1 MNLTNFV
8 YCPNC
13 GYELDPNDA
22 YCPNCSTMVEKE
34 REEYVDVDPE
44 VDPEEYAPYDET
56 EEESPSSHTYRTE
69 NAGLATVLSVILPG
83 IGAAVAGNKLGFV
96 IFGLSVVF
104 VIVAYSSIILVP
116 FSVSVLIVLWIIGL
130 WMTAEATTVTV
141 EGSPI

>member
-8 YCPNC
+8 HCPNC

-34 REEYVDVDPE
+34 RDEFVDIDPE
-44 VDPEEYAPYDET
+44 GYELEDET
-56 EEESPSSHTYRTE
+56 EEESPTTYTRRTE
-69 NAGLATVLSVILPG
+69 NANLAMILSVILPG
-83 IGAAVAGNKLGFV
+83 IGAAVAGNKMGFV

-116 FSVSVLIVLWIIGL
+116 FSVSVLVVLWIIGIWL
-130 WMTAEATTVTV
+130 TTEETTITV
-141 EGSPI
+141 ESSPI